1 VPWGSQGCCF
11 VLIAEGSHAHGFEDA
26 EALSLDCNHL
36 VDSAHIAGSEAAVA
50 IVAAHHICCSGSA
63 GMAAATVDVAE
74 GGVVEEGVAST
85 DPVASEVWSGLV
97 RGVSVAL
104 EEALELDLVEQGTK
118 MRLASLVLSD
128 AIRLAEGVLEAVLV
142 AQAHCTVAAVASI
155 ARAALLRRRLLA
167 RPGSR
172 RA

>member
-1 VPWGSQGCCF
+1 
-11 VLIAEGSHAHGFEDA
+11 
-26 EALSLDCNHL
+26 
-36 VDSAHIAGSEAAVA
+36 
-50 IVAAHHICCSGSA
+50 
-63 GMAAATVDVAE
+63 MAAATVDVAE

-85 DPVASEVWSGLV
+85 DPVASEVWNGLV

-104 EEALELDLVEQGTK
+104 EEALELDSVEQGTR

-142 AQAHCTVAAVASI
+142 EQAHCTVAAVASI